1 MVEDSFG
8 ALYAVVQASRGIQ
21 SMEGVPFDLAGR
33 EGIIVV
39 PEGNIEP
46 RSERVASDVIRS
58 EWQVYRTIRMDK
70 LSNMSVYIKVVEM
83 GSFTAVANHLDSTVG
98 NVSRAVS
105 ALENV
110 LDTRLLQRS
119 TRRLSVTD
127 AGRRFYE
134 RCVKILADLES
145 AEAEASNA
153 ALQPRGTLR
162 VHCVPGLARQL
173 VTGAVLEYRQ
183 AFPEVTVD
191 LMLSQ
196 RMPNL
201 LEDQLDV
208 SILIARTLPDSAYVS
223 QKIGVSHCVLVASPQ
238 YLARHGAPETPEQ
251 LCDHQCLL
259 LGTVDYVRDEWQ
271 LKSKAGDATFI
282 PSGPSLSVNDMDAM
296 AVAIREGA
304 GIGLL
309 AGFTAID
316 DLRTGRLVRVLP
328 DYHTYERNVY
338 AVYTSRQFVD
348 AKITRFIDTL
358 KTRVGAQLAST
369 AQALID

>member
-1 MVEDSFG
+1 
-8 ALYAVVQASRGIQ
+8 
-21 SMEGVPFDLAGR
+21 
-33 EGIIVV
+33 
-39 PEGNIEP
+39 
-46 RSERVASDVIRS
+46 
-58 EWQVYRTIRMDK
+58 MDK

-110 LDTRLLQRS
+110 LDARLLQRS

-134 RCVKILADLES
+134 RCTKILADLES

-153 ALQPRGTLR
+153 ALAPRGTLR
-162 VHCVPGLARQL
+162 VHCVPGLARHL
-173 VTGAVLEYRQ
+173 VTRAVLDYRQ
-183 AFPEVTVD
+183 QFPDVSVD
-191 LMLSQ
+191 LLLSQ

-208 SILIARTLPDSAYVS
+208 SILIARALPDSAYVS
-223 QKIGVSHCVLVASPQ
+223 QKIGVSHCVLVASPD
-238 YLARHGAPETPEQ
+238 YLARHAPLETPED
-251 LCDHQCLL
+251 LRDHQCLL
-259 LGTVDYVRDEWQ
+259 LGTVDYARDEWQ

-282 PSGPSLSVNDMDAM
+282 PTGPSFSVNDMDAM
-296 AVAIREGA
+296 ALAIREGA

-316 DLRTGRLVRVLP
+316 DLRSGKLVRVLP

-348 AKITRFIDTL
+348 AKITRFIETL
-358 KTRVGAQLAST
+358 KDQVGSQLAAT
-369 AQALID
+369 AKALID

>member
-1 MVEDSFG
+1 
-8 ALYAVVQASRGIQ
+8 
-21 SMEGVPFDLAGR
+21 
-33 EGIIVV
+33 
-39 PEGNIEP
+39 
-46 RSERVASDVIRS
+46 
-58 EWQVYRTIRMDK
+58 
-70 LSNMSVYIKVVEM
+70 MSVYVKVVEM
-83 GSFTAVANHLDSTVG
+83 GSFTAVANYLDSTVG

-134 RCVKILADLES
+134 RCTKILADLEN

-153 ALQPRGTLR
+153 ALKPRGTLR

-173 VTGAVLEYRQ
+173 VTSAVLEYRRE
-183 AFPEVTVD
+183 FPDVTVD

-223 QKIGVSHCVLVASPQ
+223 QKIGVSHCVLVASPE
-238 YLARHGAPETPEQ
+238 YLERHAAPVTPED
-251 LCDHQCLL
+251 LDDHQCLL

-271 LKSKAGDATFI
+271 LKSKTGDATFA
-282 PSGPSLSVNDMDAM
+282 PKGPSFSVNDMEAM

-309 AGFTAID
+309 AGFSAIE
-316 DLRTGRLVRVLP
+316 DLRSGRLVRVLP
-328 DYHTYERNVY
+328 EYHTYERNVY
-338 AVYTSRQFVD
+338 AVYTSRQFID
-348 AKITRFIDTL
+348 AKITCFIDTL
-358 KTRVGAQLAST
+358 KSRVGTELMIT
-369 AQALID
+369 AEELID

>member
-1 MVEDSFG
+1 
-8 ALYAVVQASRGIQ
+8 
-21 SMEGVPFDLAGR
+21 
-33 EGIIVV
+33 
-39 PEGNIEP
+39 
-46 RSERVASDVIRS
+46 
-58 EWQVYRTIRMDK
+58 MDK
-70 LSNMSVYIKVVEM
+70 LTNMSVYVKVVEM

-134 RCVKILADLES
+134 RCTKILADLEN

-153 ALQPRGTLR
+153 ALKPRGTLR

-173 VTGAVLEYRQ
+173 VTSAVLEYRRE
-183 AFPEVTVD
+183 FPDVTVD

-223 QKIGVSHCVLVASPQ
+223 QKIGVSHCVLVASPE
-238 YLARHGAPETPEQ
+238 YLERHAAPVTPED
-251 LCDHQCLL
+251 LDDHQCLL

-271 LKSKAGDATFI
+271 LKSKTKDATFA
-282 PSGPSLSVNDMDAM
+282 PKGPSFSVNDMEAM

-309 AGFTAID
+309 AGFSAIE
-316 DLRTGRLVRVLP
+316 DLRSGRLVRVLP
-328 DYHTYERNVY
+328 EYHTYERNVY
-338 AVYTSRQFVD
+338 AVYTSRQFID
-348 AKITRFIDTL
+348 AKITCFIDTL
-358 KTRVGAQLAST
+358 KNRVGAELMIT
-369 AQALID
+369 AQELID

>member
-1 MVEDSFG
+1 
-8 ALYAVVQASRGIQ
+8 
-21 SMEGVPFDLAGR
+21 
-33 EGIIVV
+33 
-39 PEGNIEP
+39 
-46 RSERVASDVIRS
+46 
-58 EWQVYRTIRMDK
+58 MDK
-70 LSNMSVYIKVVEM
+70 LTNMSVYVKVVEM

-110 LDTRLLQRS
+110 LDARLLQRS

-134 RCVKILADLES
+134 RCTKILADLEN

-153 ALQPRGTLR
+153 ALRPRGTLR

-173 VTGAVLEYRQ
+173 VTSAVLEYRRE
-183 AFPEVTVD
+183 FPDVTVD

-223 QKIGVSHCVLVASPQ
+223 QKIGVSHCVLVASPE
-238 YLARHGAPETPEQ
+238 YLELHAAPVTPEE
-251 LCDHQCLL
+251 LHDHQCLL

-271 LKSKAGDATFI
+271 LKSKTGDATFA
-282 PSGPSLSVNDMDAM
+282 PKGPSFSVNDMEAM
-296 AVAIREGA
+296 AVAVREGA

-309 AGFTAID
+309 AGFSAIE
-316 DLRTGRLVRVLP
+316 DLRSGKLVRVLP
-328 DYHTYERNVY
+328 EYHTYERNVY
-338 AVYTSRQFVD
+338 AVYTSRQFID

-358 KTRVGAQLAST
+358 KNRVGTELMMT
-369 AQALID
+369 AEELIA

>member
-1 MVEDSFG
+1 
-8 ALYAVVQASRGIQ
+8 
-21 SMEGVPFDLAGR
+21 
-33 EGIIVV
+33 
-39 PEGNIEP
+39 
-46 RSERVASDVIRS
+46 
-58 EWQVYRTIRMDK
+58 MDK

-134 RCVKILADLES
+134 RCTKILADLES

-153 ALQPRGTLR
+153 ALQPKGTLR
-162 VHCVPGLARQL
+162 VHCVPGLARHL
-173 VTGAVLEYRQ
+173 VTGAVLEYRRQ
-183 AFPEVTVD
+183 FPEVTVD
-191 LMLSQ
+191 LLLSQ

-208 SILIARTLPDSAYVS
+208 SILIARALPDSAYVS
-223 QKIGVSHCVLVASPQ
+223 QKIGVSHCVLVASPD
-238 YLARHGAPETPEQ
+238 YLARHAAPEKPED
-251 LCDHQCLL
+251 LRDHQCLL

-271 LKSKAGDATFI
+271 LKSRAGDATFV
-282 PSGPSLSVNDMDAM
+282 PTGPSFSVNDMDAM
-296 AVAIREGA
+296 ALASREGA

-316 DLRTGRLVRVLP
+316 DLRSGKLVRVLP

-348 AKITRFIDTL
+348 AKITRFIETL
-358 KTRVGAQLAST
+358 KDRVGSQLAAT
-369 AQALID
+369 AKELID

>member
-1 MVEDSFG
+1 
-8 ALYAVVQASRGIQ
+8 
-21 SMEGVPFDLAGR
+21 
-33 EGIIVV
+33 
-39 PEGNIEP
+39 
-46 RSERVASDVIRS
+46 
-58 EWQVYRTIRMDK
+58 
-70 LSNMSVYIKVVEM
+70 MSVYVKVVEM

-134 RCVKILADLES
+134 RCTKILADLEN

-153 ALQPRGTLR
+153 ALKPRGTLR

-173 VTGAVLEYRQ
+173 VTSAVLEYRRE
-183 AFPEVTVD
+183 FPEVTVD
-191 LMLSQ
+191 LLLSQ

-223 QKIGVSHCVLVASPQ
+223 QKIGVSHCVLVASPA
-238 YLARHGAPETPEQ
+238 YLERHPAPVTPED
-251 LCDHQCLL
+251 LDDHQCLL

-271 LKSKAGDATFI
+271 LKSKAGDATFA
-282 PSGPSLSVNDMDAM
+282 PQGPSFSVNDMDAM
-296 AVAIREGA
+296 ASAIREGA

-309 AGFTAID
+309 AGFSAIE
-316 DLRTGRLVRVLP
+316 DLRSGRLVRVLP
-328 DYHTYERNVY
+328 EYHTYERNVY
-338 AVYTSRQFVD
+338 AVYTSRQFID
-348 AKITRFIDTL
+348 AKITRFIETL
-358 KTRVGAQLAST
+358 KNRVGTELMMT
-369 AQALID
+369 AQELIV

>member
-1 MVEDSFG
+1 V
-8 ALYAVVQASRGIQ
+8 
-21 SMEGVPFDLAGR
+21 
-33 EGIIVV
+33 
-39 PEGNIEP
+39 
-46 RSERVASDVIRS
+46 
-58 EWQVYRTIRMDK
+58 DK

-105 ALENV
+105 ALESV
-110 LDTRLLQRS
+110 LDARLLQRS

-153 ALQPRGTLR
+153 ALTPRGTLR

-183 AFPEVTVD
+183 AFPDVTVD
-191 LMLSQ
+191 LLLSQ

-201 LEDQLDV
+201 LEDQLDL

-223 QKIGVSHCVLVASPQ
+223 QKIGVSHCVLVASPG
-238 YLARHGAPETPEQ
+238 YLERHGAPQTPED
-251 LCDHQCLL
+251 LGDHECVLL
-259 LGTVDYVRDEWQ
+259 STVDYAKDEWQ
-271 LKSKAGDATFI
+271 LKSRAGEATFV
-282 PSGPSLSVNDMDAM
+282 PTGPGFSVNDMDAM
-296 AVAIREGA
+296 AVALKEGA

-316 DLRTGRLVRVLP
+316 DLRSGALVRVLP
-328 DYHTYERNVY
+328 EYHTYERNVY

-348 AKITRFIDTL
+348 AKITRFIDAL
-358 KTRVGAQLAST
+358 KDRVGSQLAAT
-369 AQALID
+369 AQALIG